1 MLGIAMHITIETL
14 WKKGKNKTQIASV
27 TGHDWKTVDKT
38 IRALEQGHYPEKKP
52 HPRQLDSHKEQI
64 LKYLESDLSG
74 KRIFE
79 ELSKSGIKTSYST
92 LKDFIATIKKRE
104 NVCIRFHT
112 EPGKEVQVDFGY
124 VGLTRDNSGHKR
136 KTWVFNM
143 RLSYSRMDYYQKVYD
158 QKVETFIQCH
168 ENAFKYFGGVPE
180 YVMVDNLKAAILEA
194 NFYEVAYQE
203 LYKKFAEHYSFKI
216 LPCRVRQPQEK
227 GKVESGIKY
236 IKRNFFAGRVFAN
249 SEDLDRQLRNWLDKT
264 CNARVHGTTRKIPL
278 EVFKEQEADKLLTIP
293 ANAFTIPDIGQ
304 RKVYHDCHVYF
315 QYNYYSVPF
324 EFVGKNVDIEASENI
339 IRVFSDGRQI
349 AVHAR
354 NKGRGEFITD
364 NSHYPPYKCHL
375 STEYQEHYQ
384 LKMREIGANAE
395 QMFFY
400 IVKLHPRE
408 WNRTVSGILSLK
420 KDYPPSVIDLSCKR
434 ALCYGVNN
442 FSSIRNI
449 CKTGAYN
456 QPSEFNAEVFYA
468 GN

>member
-1 MLGIAMHITIETL
+1 
-14 WKKGKNKTQIASV
+14 
-27 TGHDWKTVDKT
+27 
-38 IRALEQGHYPEKKP
+38 
-52 HPRQLDSHKEQI
+52 
-64 LKYLESDLSG
+64 
-74 KRIFE
+74 
-79 ELSKSGIKTSYST
+79 
-92 LKDFIATIKKRE
+92 
-104 NVCIRFHT
+104 
-112 EPGKEVQVDFGY
+112 
-124 VGLTRDNSGHKR
+124 
-136 KTWVFNM
+136 
-143 RLSYSRMDYYQKVYD
+143 
-158 QKVETFIQCH
+158 
-168 ENAFKYFGGVPE
+168 
-180 YVMVDNLKAAILEA
+180 MVDNLKAAILEA

-249 SEDLDRQLRNWLDKT
+249 SEDLDRQLKNWLDKT

-278 EVFKEQEADKLLTIP
+278 EVFKEQEADKLLPIP

>member
-52 HPRQLDSHKEQI
+52 HPRQLDSHKELI

-168 ENAFKYFGGVPE
+168 ENAFKYFGGVP
-180 YVMVDNLKAAILEA
+180 
-194 NFYEVAYQE
+194 
-203 LYKKFAEHYSFKI
+203 
-216 LPCRVRQPQEK
+216 
-227 GKVESGIKY
+227 
-236 IKRNFFAGRVFAN
+236 
-249 SEDLDRQLRNWLDKT
+249 
-264 CNARVHGTTRKIPL
+264 
-278 EVFKEQEADKLLTIP
+278 
-293 ANAFTIPDIGQ
+293 
-304 RKVYHDCHVYF
+304 
-315 QYNYYSVPF
+315 
-324 EFVGKNVDIEASENI
+324 
-339 IRVFSDGRQI
+339 
-349 AVHAR
+349 
-354 NKGRGEFITD
+354 
-364 NSHYPPYKCHL
+364 
-375 STEYQEHYQ
+375 
-384 LKMREIGANAE
+384 
-395 QMFFY
+395 
-400 IVKLHPRE
+400 
-408 WNRTVSGILSLK
+408 
-420 KDYPPSVIDLSCKR
+420 
-434 ALCYGVNN
+434 
-442 FSSIRNI
+442 
-449 CKTGAYN
+449 
-456 QPSEFNAEVFYA
+456 
-468 GN
+468 